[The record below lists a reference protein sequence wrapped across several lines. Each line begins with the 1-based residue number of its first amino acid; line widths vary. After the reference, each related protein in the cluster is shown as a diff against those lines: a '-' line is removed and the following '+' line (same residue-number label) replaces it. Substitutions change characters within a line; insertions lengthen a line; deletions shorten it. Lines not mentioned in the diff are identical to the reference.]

1 MNGYDHYIIK
11 HMLFDENF
19 MLIKEVMFNPEND
32 APISVHDISNLKN
45 KIYGLSLCNK
55 HDAWLNSYKI

>member
-1 MNGYDHYIIK
+1 
-11 HMLFDENF
+11 MLFDENF